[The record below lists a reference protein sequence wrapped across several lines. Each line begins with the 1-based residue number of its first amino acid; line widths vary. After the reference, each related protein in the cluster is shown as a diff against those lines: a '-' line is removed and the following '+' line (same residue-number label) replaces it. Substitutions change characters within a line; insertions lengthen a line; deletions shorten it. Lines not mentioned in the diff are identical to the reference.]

1 MHVLPSSHFLPD
13 STTAGFF
20 YFFFPRSIKFMRAHT
35 CACSRVGVC
44 PAQLRERRWEAGGG
58 NNEFMRSSI
67 NLSLHGMK
75 AGLALVFN
83 VHSSEKTR
91 RFCVTRKLV
100 DKSGIQRE
108 TDLIDGGARA
118 VERNSAKH
126 TLSTHTHTHRCKDN
140 PPTTHR
146 PPPHP
151 HILTHHTS
159 EVVAKAQHERIDWSP
174 PLITVGTHRLD
185 WPALFRMFS
194 HRLPGSLI
202 TPRPCHTP
210 LILFN

>member
-20 YFFFPRSIKFMRAHT
+20 YFFPPARSNLCGHT
-35 CACSRVGVC
+35 PARVPGSACVLRSYGSVG
-44 PAQLRERRWEAGGG
+44 GGG

-118 VERNSAKH
+118 VERNGAKH
-126 TLSTHTHTHRCKDN
+126 TLSTHTHTHTHRCKDK

-202 TPRPCHTP
+202 TPRPCHTL

>member
-1 MHVLPSSHFLPD
+1 MHVLPSNHFLPD
-13 STTAGFF
+13 STVAGFI
-20 YFFFPRSIKFMRAHT
+20 YLFFSARSNICGHT
-35 CACSRVGVC
+35 PARVPGSACV
-44 PAQLRERRWEAGGG
+44 LRGYGSVGGG

-67 NLSLHGMK
+67 NLSLRGMK
-75 AGLALVFN
+75 TGLALVFN
-83 VHSSEKTR
+83 VHSRSEKTR

-118 VERNSAKH
+118 VERNGAD
-126 TLSTHTHTHRCKDN
+126 THFSHAHRCKDN

-146 PPPHP
+146 PLPHP

-159 EVVAKAQHERIDWSP
+159 EVVAKAQHERIDWLP

-185 WPALFRMFS
+185 WPTLFRMFS

-202 TPRPCHTP
+202 TPRPCHTL

>member
-1 MHVLPSSHFLPD
+1 MHVLPSNHFLPD
-13 STTAGFF
+13 STVAGFF
-20 YFFFPRSIKFMRAHT
+20 FFFRSNLCGHT
-35 CACSRVGVC
+35 PARVPGSAFV
-44 PAQLRERRWEAGGG
+44 LHGYGSVGGG

-83 VHSSEKTR
+83 VHSRSEKTR

-118 VERNSAKH
+118 ANTHFPHAHAH
-126 TLSTHTHTHRCKDN
+126 TDVKTN

-146 PPPHP
+146 PSPHP
-151 HILTHHTS
+151 HTLTHHTS
-159 EVVAKAQHERIDWSP
+159 EVVAKAQHERIDWST

-185 WPALFRMFS
+185 WPTLFRMFS

-202 TPRPCHTP
+202 TPRPCHTL